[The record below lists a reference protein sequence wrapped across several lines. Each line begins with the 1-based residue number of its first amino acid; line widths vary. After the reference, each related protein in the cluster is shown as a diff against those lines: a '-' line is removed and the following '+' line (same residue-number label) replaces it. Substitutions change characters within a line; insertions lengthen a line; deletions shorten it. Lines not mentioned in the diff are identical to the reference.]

1 MSLSEV
7 CLRAC
12 SQKKNVGVIFLLGAG
27 ECNKKSNRVGSL
39 PVDALCHGVQILR
52 ERWSVGGGCDETTWR
67 ENLAG
72 KEAQAAQCK
81 KQSGK
86 AVDCTPEQHFAL
98 QVGFISWNLTTFLLG
113 FRTGMYPI

>member
-1 MSLSEV
+1 MSVRRRATEWDPFQWMLCVTVCKFSERDG
-7 CLRAC
+7 LWEE
-12 SQKKNVGVIFLLGAG
+12 GVMR
-27 ECNKKSNRVGSL
+27 K
-39 PVDALCHGVQILR
+39 
-52 ERWSVGGGCDETTWR
+52 WR

-86 AVDCTPEQHFAL
+86 AVDCTPEQQFAL

>member
-39 PVDALCHGVQILR
+39 PVDALCHGV
-52 ERWSVGGGCDETTWR
+52 
-67 ENLAG
+67 
-72 KEAQAAQCK
+72 
-81 KQSGK
+81 
-86 AVDCTPEQHFAL
+86 
-98 QVGFISWNLTTFLLG
+98 
-113 FRTGMYPI
+113 